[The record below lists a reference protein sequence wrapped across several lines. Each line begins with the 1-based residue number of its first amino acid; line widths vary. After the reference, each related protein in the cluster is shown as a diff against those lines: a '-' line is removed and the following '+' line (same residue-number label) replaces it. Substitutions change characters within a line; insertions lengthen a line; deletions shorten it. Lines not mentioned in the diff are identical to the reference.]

1 MKVDQPQRIGDYLLL
16 GRLGRGA
23 MGTVYLG
30 QGSDGRQV
38 AVKVARAELAD
49 DPRFRER
56 FRREV
61 QMARAVG
68 SAGTAAV
75 VDADTRAPRPWMATE
90 YVPGPTLQ
98 EAIERHGPLPEHHLR
113 RLAEG
118 LAEALTAI
126 HRAGLVHRDLKPSNV
141 LLGAD
146 GPRVIDFGISR
157 AMEHTALTETGMV
170 FGTPGF
176 LSPEQITGQDVAS
189 PSDVFALGAVLV
201 YAATGK
207 GPFGEGPTA
216 TLLYKAAHGEPD
228 IDGVPKPLRPLVQK
242 CMHRDPAKRPEPAE
256 VTRLL
261 SQVVTPKAPTSKLP
275 APMTPAAATF
285 STSRFVPMAWG
296 GLNLAVA
303 LLAAAIADPA
313 AQANGATQLLALAAF
328 CVLVVRAVRYFSAA
342 ARRKV
347 VIEISREGIA
357 TTRNGKFHQ
366 YWWYELARVRVVPHK
381 KRPWVVVWLKDP
393 APRRFFGAH
402 HGGVRVFPVA
412 HERTR
417 RRRERDVA
425 ELRAALAWY
434 LPRSYDGR

>member
-1 MKVDQPQRIGDYLLL
+1 
-16 GRLGRGA
+16 

-30 QGSDGRQV
+30 QSSDGRQV

-68 SAGTAAV
+68 GTGTAAV
-75 VDADTRAPRPWMATE
+75 LDADTRAPRPWMATE

-98 EAIERHGPLPEHHLR
+98 EAVERHGPLPEHNVR

-126 HRAGLVHRDLKPSNV
+126 HAAGLVHRDLKPSNV

-176 LSPEQITGQDVAS
+176 LSPEQITGQEVGC

-201 YAATGK
+201 YAATGR

-216 TLLYKAAHGEPD
+216 TLLYRAAHGEPD
-228 IDGVPKPLRPLVQK
+228 LDGLPKSLRPLVQR
-242 CMHRDPAKRPEPAE
+242 CMHRDPAKRPEPGE

-261 SQVVTPKAPTSKLP
+261 AQFAKPPTAKPP

-285 STSRFVPMAWG
+285 STSRIVPFSWG
-296 GLNLAVA
+296 VVNLAAA

-328 CVLVVRAVRYFSAA
+328 CVLVVRAARFFSAS

-347 VIEISREGIA
+347 VVEISREGIA

-381 KRPWVVVWLKDP
+381 KRPWVVLWLKDP
-393 APRRFFGAH
+393 APRRFFSGH
-402 HGGVRVFPVA
+402 HGGVRVFPIA
-412 HERTR
+412 HERSR
-417 RRRERDVA
+417 RRRDREVA